1 MRKKE
6 LSHSAPHVEG
16 DSVPDVS
23 YIRNDDVSHELSDV
37 NTKPIYKF
45 GFWMIVIV
53 LGTGVLMWLFFN
65 LLSSRE
71 AKNDAAKP
79 VLENTTSK
87 LAPEPR
93 LQLSPGHEIH
103 PLTEMAELY
112 AQQNAWLQGYG
123 WADKG
128 NGMVRIPITEAKKLL
143 LAKGLP
149 VGRSV
154 DSTGMMT
161 GMSSTPGSATAT
173 QAAGNMAS
181 APIDDWK
188 YGRAVPSGQSGGHA
202 NEWHR

>member
-1 MRKKE
+1 MIKREK
-6 LSHSAPHVEG
+6 SHSAPHTEG
-16 DSVPDVS
+16 DHLPDMTHIQNPDVL
-23 YIRNDDVSHELSDV
+23 HELSDV

-53 LGTGVLMWLFFN
+53 IGTAVLMWLFYDM
-65 LLSSRE
+65 LAARE
-71 AKNDAAKP
+71 AKEDPAKP
-79 VLENTTSK
+79 VIPNTASK

-103 PLTEMAELY
+103 PLNEMSELY
-112 AQQNAWLQGYG
+112 AQQNAWLNGYG

-128 NGMVRIPITEAKKLL
+128 NGTVRIPIAEAKKLL

-154 DSTGMMT
+154 DTTGMMT
-161 GMSSTPGSATAT
+161 GMSADSVSHTSGNASATPE
-173 QAAGNMAS
+173 G
-181 APIDDWK
+181 DWK